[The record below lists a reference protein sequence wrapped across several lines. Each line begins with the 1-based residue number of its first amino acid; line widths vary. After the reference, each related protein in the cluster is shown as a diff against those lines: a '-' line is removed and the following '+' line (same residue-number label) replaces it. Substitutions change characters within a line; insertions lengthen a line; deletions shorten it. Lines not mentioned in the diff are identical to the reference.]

1 MSGIFAWYSFL
12 ILKDV
17 GELLCYLY
25 TFVERPA
32 HFYDAGW
39 HEYVIT

>member
-1 MSGIFAWYSFL
+1 MRGIFAWHSFL
-12 ILKDV
+12 ILEDV

-32 HFYDAGW
+32 YFNDAGW
-39 HEYVIT
+39 LEYVIT